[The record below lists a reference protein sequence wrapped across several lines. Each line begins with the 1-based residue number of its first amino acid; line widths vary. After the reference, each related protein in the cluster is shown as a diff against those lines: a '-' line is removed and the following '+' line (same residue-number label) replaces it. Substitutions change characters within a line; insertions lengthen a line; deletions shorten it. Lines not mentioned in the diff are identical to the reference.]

1 MKSSSPLAYSVNA
14 PICQHHRLVH
24 FLSSPFVGGI
34 AEYMSEDFLKR
45 FHSSVYNAGKPPGNL
60 SSVDWRS
67 VRYIELHCLPLS
79 LILHHAG
86 KYHINFFVLDV
97 EVSYYTDLHIH

>member
-1 MKSSSPLAYSVNA
+1 
-14 PICQHHRLVH
+14 
-24 FLSSPFVGGI
+24 
-34 AEYMSEDFLKR
+34 
-45 FHSSVYNAGKPPGNL
+45 
-60 SSVDWRS
+60 